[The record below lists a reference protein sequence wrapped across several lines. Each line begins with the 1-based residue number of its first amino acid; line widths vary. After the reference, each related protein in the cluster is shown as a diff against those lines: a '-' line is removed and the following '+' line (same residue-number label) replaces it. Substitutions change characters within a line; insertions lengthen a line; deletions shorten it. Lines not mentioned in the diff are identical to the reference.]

1 MSWLFDTRAGQ
12 QTLRPF
18 SYLAFRYLEVDGANE
33 PLTADSIRVAAR
45 HAAMPDENAAAF
57 TSSNATLNAVW
68 NLARHSRAVRQPGAI
83 PRHADARERAVP
95 RRRLRRVA
103 GDDGRVRR
111 ARPHA
116 QALRDFA
123 RSQKRY
129 WPDGRVNVVY
139 PNGDGKRDI
148 PDATE
153 SYVEW
158 VWQSYPNS
166 GNRDQLAALYATVT
180 NITNYVARAIDPRTG
195 LVTKLPGGGEDY
207 LYGAVDWPPWMRY
220 GYDMTT
226 TARTTVNVLAV
237 DDFRRAAAIA
247 QALGRPASE
256 VQQQQSRAD
265 ALTRAMQS
273 KLERPDGVFVDGL
286 LASGKQSAHAGQQA
300 NVWPLAFGIVPAAH
314 TRAVADHIVA
324 EKNAMGVVYFRVLLD
339 ALHSGGPR
347 RRAGCVAHRP
357 QPSRIRAD
365 LEARRHIHV
374 GELGRAAVGD
384 SESHGWGSTVL
395 AVLLDDVLGVHPTA
409 PGGAHL
415 EMRVPHTSVT
425 SAQGRIATQR
435 GPVTVSWQR
444 GRVGPRDHRH
454 HRAGQC
460 DRHRAHRRP
469 HDRTRFRHLEPR
481 QRETASRC
489 RGTDIGK
496 RFGAHLDLRRSR
508 RAGPRGSRG
517 DCGCDPPPAS
527 TPGVIPPDASDGDAC
542 AVRTPAKAMRRAPTR
557 HPRRRTTARC
567 GASRRASE

>member
-1 MSWLFDTRAGQ
+1 MRRATPRCPTRTQ
-12 QTLRPF
+12 PRSP
-18 SYLAFRYLEVDGANE
+18 
-33 PLTADSIRVAAR
+33 
-45 HAAMPDENAAAF
+45 
-57 TSSNATLNAVW
+57 SSNATLNAVW
-68 NLARHSRAVRQPGAI
+68 NLARHSALFDSQEQFLDTPTREKGPFLGDGFDVSQATMAAFG
-83 PRHADARERAVP
+83 ERA
-95 RRRLRRVA
+95 LT
-103 GDDGRVRR
+103 
-111 ARPHA
+111 A

-158 VWQSYPNS
+158 VWQSYRNS

-237 DDFRRAAAIA
+237 DDFRHAAAIA
-247 QALGRPASE
+247 HALGRPASE

-265 ALTRAMQS
+265 GLTRAMQS

-300 NVWPLAFGIVPAAH
+300 NAWPLAFGIVPAAH

-339 ALHSGGPR
+339 ALHS
-347 RRAGCVAHRP
+347 AGRDDALVASLTDPNRP
-357 QPSRIRAD
+357 GYAQILKRGATFTWESWDAP
-365 LEARRHIHV
+365 
-374 GELGRAAVGD
+374 AVGD

-444 GRVGPRDHRH
+444 DASAHETIDITVPVNVTATVHIGDRTTELGSGTWSLDRPRNRFPMQ
-454 HRAGQC
+454 G
-460 DRHRAHRRP
+460 DRHREAVRR
-469 HDRTRFRHLEPR
+469 
-481 QRETASRC
+481 
-489 RGTDIGK
+489 
-496 RFGAHLDLRRSR
+496 
-508 RAGPRGSRG
+508 
-517 DCGCDPPPAS
+517 
-527 TPGVIPPDASDGDAC
+527 TPGSSSE
-542 AVRTPAKAMRRAPTR
+542 PARWP
-557 HPRRRTTARC
+557 
-567 GASRRASE
+567 SR